1 MRGLYYFPFL
11 SLFYYLGNV
20 ECFSTYTKNNN
31 NVVRKTINPSSYLL
45 PRNSRMMQRGLI
57 STTKTTKTNTLKKRT
72 RMFAEN
78 FEQQQ
83 QQQEQQQ
90 IVGDPLVSSSA
101 FALRRSSWFSWWVQM
116 ILTIISTVILVFAR
130 TILVSSSSPVS
141 ATPPQGNFFI
151 ARKYLFFP
159 SGLGVLFSYLSIL
172 WTWGETRLSSRIV
185 NRQAQQNKN
194 KGNNNTS
201 FISQIGAA
209 SITRRA
215 ITIGITINCIG
226 LFFTFLGAFQ
236 TVGILSAKVSLRS
249 LVFIMF
255 LLFLLRTHTK
265 LNKYHQFCLFL
276 FHSS

>member
-130 TILVSSSSPVS
+130 TILVSSSPVS